1 METPSRVIRTVT
13 LNPALDEAISIARVE
28 LGDVNRCALDAL
40 DPGGKGINASR
51 VIKRLGRETY
61 ALGFAAGVS
70 GALLRARLDEEG
82 VPSELIEVPGF
93 TRINVMLFEREIAR
107 RTRLYLPGP
116 AVDAD
121 HLALLRSVFEKL
133 EPGPV
138 VVLGGSLPPGLS
150 VDTYRELCEWLQ
162 SRGTGVIIDAS
173 GEALRAALAA
183 KPLLIK
189 PDVEEAQE
197 LLGCELRD
205 DAALLRAADVLRS
218 QGAQNVVISCG
229 AEGAIGVG
237 PDGAWKAVP
246 PRVPARS
253 TVGSGDS
260 MVAGL
265 AIGLAEHLGLC
276 EGLRLG
282 SAAGAATALLAGT
295 HLADPA
301 DIGRLLPQVS
311 VQSIEPLSH
320 ARSFAR

>member
-1 METPSRVIRTVT
+1 MGTPSRVIRTVT
-13 LNPALDEAISIARVE
+13 LNPALDEAISIAHVE

-70 GALLRARLDEEG
+70 GTLLRARLDEEG

-93 TRINVMLFEREIAR
+93 TRINVMLFEREIPR

-138 VVLGGSLPPGLS
+138 AVLGGSLPPGLN
-150 VDTYRELCEWLQ
+150 VDTYRELCGWLQ
-162 SRGTGVIIDAS
+162 ARGTGAIIDSS
-173 GEALRAALAA
+173 GEPLRAALAA

-189 PDVEEAQE
+189 PDIEEAQE
-197 LLGCELRD
+197 LLNCELRD
-205 DAALLRAADVLRS
+205 DAAVLRAAEALRS

-229 AEGAIGVG
+229 AQGAIAVG
-237 PDGAWKAVP
+237 PGGAWKALP
-246 PRVPARS
+246 PRIAARS

-265 AIGLAEHLGLC
+265 AIAFAENLGLS

-295 HLADPA
+295 HLAEPA
-301 DIGRLLPQVS
+301 DIERLLPQVE
-311 VQSIEPLSH
+311 I
-320 ARSFAR
+320 RSLALEAV